1 MLGAFRPPSP
11 CGTARRTSS
20 HWVSMHDRSRRTAAA
35 GLAGLLLAAA
45 LAVPAA
51 AHSPH
56 PVPVA
61 KVEPRRV
68 ADYHPNRPI
77 TYDTDLL
84 SRSGYAA
91 WMIDELLSSTTPLP
105 NLGASFTRAE
115 RDTGINARYLVAHAI
130 LETGWGTSW
139 IAQAK
144 RNLFG
149 YGAFDRDPARFAI
162 RFPTY
167 AAGIAA
173 VSDEIRTAYLSPDGR
188 WWRGFPTLRGVNR
201 FYASDPLWAD
211 KIVVLANEIDY
222 LIVTLRERGLQF
234 GAPRVVAPS
243 ASSPVRAGSRI
254 VVAVPWTTRTL
265 GLPAAIRFAVRW
277 TPVAL
282 AEGDSSAPVPPVAAA
297 WSLVGRAAR
306 TGQTVNLA
314 VSAPSL
320 PGSWR
325 LEIEARDSDRSLLP
339 ATDARP
345 IRPLAVRVVAATES
359 AISVRVDPLPAGPA
373 VGRAT
378 TVTFAKA
385 AAFAQPAAPGP
396 PAGGL
401 VGTIRNVGQ
410 TRIPAV
416 AASGTPTFVEAWS
429 LPLAASGPPTRLM
442 AVPLAADLGPA
453 GVVTLRFPAP
463 SGTAVVVLRLA
474 GDPDAIGRSVPSISL
489 FDASAAGAKVTPLA
503 VPDLRDADLAAS
515 DAAPAKP
522 ARTGSVPAGPGPS
535 STPVANPPHP
545 PAPTPATVSIVP
557 ADEVGE
563 VAIGLAPGPA
573 WTGRRIFG
581 ETPAASPRI
590 LVRTLSTPPT
600 DAADPTAA
608 LLPWPGDRARGAG
621 GVLDLAGVPAGFR
634 LVVVGLVPDGT
645 LVADPATLRLAWV
658 RVGTR
663 RLGATPL

>member
-1 MLGAFRPPSP
+1 
-11 CGTARRTSS
+11 
-20 HWVSMHDRSRRTAAA
+20 MHDRSRRAAAA

-51 AHSPH
+51 ANSPH

-61 KVEPRRV
+61 KASTLHPVPVAKAEPRRV
-68 ADYHPNRPI
+68 ADYHPNQPI

-84 SRSGYAA
+84 SQSGYAA

-105 NLGASFTRAE
+105 NLGAAFIRAE

-144 RNLFG
+144 HNLFG

-211 KIVVLANEIDY
+211 KIVVLANAIDY

-234 GAPRVVAPS
+234 GVPRLVAPS
-243 ASSPVRAGSRI
+243 ASAPVRVGSRM
-254 VVAVPWTTRTL
+254 VVALPWTTRTL
-265 GLPAAIRFAVRW
+265 GLPDAIRFAVRW

-282 AEGDSSAPVPPVAAA
+282 AEGGSSAPAAPVAAA
-297 WSLVGRAAR
+297 WSLDAKATRA
-306 TGQTVNLA
+306 GQVVNLA

-325 LEIEARDSDRSLLP
+325 LDIEARDSDGSLLP

-359 AISVRVDPLPAGPA
+359 AISVGVDPLPAVA
-373 VGRAT
+373 TVGRAT
-378 TVTFAKA
+378 TVAF

-410 TRIPAV
+410 VSIPAV
-416 AASGTPTFVEAWS
+416 AADGTPTFVEAWS
-429 LPLAASGPPTRLM
+429 LPLAASGAATRLM
-442 AVPLAADLGPA
+442 AVALAADLGPA
-453 GVVTLRFPAP
+453 GVATFRFPAP
-463 SGTAVVVLRLA
+463 SGTAVVVLRLS
-474 GDPDAIGRSVPSISL
+474 GDQGAIGRSVPSVSL
-489 FDASAAGAKVTPLA
+489 FDASVAGRAMVTPLT
-503 VPDLRDADLAAS
+503 VPDLRDADLAAAG
-515 DAAPAKP
+515 AAPSGPAQAGAVT
-522 ARTGSVPAGPGPS
+522 ARTGTKTA
-535 STPVANPPHP
+535 PVAKPPHP

-557 ADEVGE
+557 ADAVGE

-573 WTGRRIFG
+573 WTGPRIVG
-581 ETPAASPRI
+581 ESLGASPRI

-608 LLPWPGDRARGAG
+608 LLAWPGGRTRAAG
-621 GVLDLAGVPAGFR
+621 GILDLPGVPAGIR
-634 LVVVGLVPDGT
+634 LVVVGLIPDGT
-645 LVADPATLRLAWV
+645 LVVDPATLRLSWV
-658 RVGTR
+658 RVATLH
-663 RLGATPL
+663 LGPTPR